1 MSGTPNEQDPPNSKM
16 EKPTV
21 LSFKSIRRPL
31 DANQLDGE
39 FALIKDALGKDFPA
53 EVARRI
59 CEKSGSHL
67 LKMVSPRADGEHAC
81 LFFEEQGSNRRP
93 QILPSTN
100 APDIPFCKVI
110 WRPLEIIGY
119 PTLSTVDHILN
130 PIDIS
135 PKVLD
140 AFARVFGQDV
150 LDAMRETLLETPKR
164 VEKLAAGEFPIIFI
178 PRPGGGDLQITPVS
192 PAASFMDMKR
202 VTDPYFQKA
211 SKEMPRPPRG
221 RWHRQAVSSKPQNI
235 SGAIGGPR
243 ARFMA
248 VMPPGMTQFDAELH
262 RFLHGGSFP
271 RWREPDVEVWVLRYA
286 EMLEADATYNNQDTR
301 AALDRTANRLIRDA
315 GAFIMETLR
324 DAEVAASRWHPPMD
338 RIPDPPGIAL
348 ILLRRRW
355 KSDNDHRKARKAL
368 TSPHFEHRLRLHRN
382 GEEA

>member
-1 MSGTPNEQDPPNSKM
+1 MPEILQEQDEPGSSTGKQVLLDF
-16 EKPTV
+16 KPV
-21 LSFKSIRRPL
+21 GRPL
-31 DANQLDGE
+31 HVDRIDEE
-39 FALIKDALGKDFPA
+39 FTLMKEALGKDLTA

-81 LFFEEQGSNRRP
+81 LFFEEPGSNHRP

-110 WRPLEIIGY
+110 WRPLEILGH
-119 PTLSTVDHILN
+119 PTMSTVDHILN
-130 PIDIS
+130 PTEIFDI
-135 PKVLD
+135 VLT
-140 AFARVFGQDV
+140 AFALVFGADV
-150 LDAMRETLLETPKR
+150 LDAMQEALLETPKR
-164 VEKLAAGEFPIIFI
+164 VEKLAAGEFPVIFI
-178 PRPGGGDLQITPVS
+178 PRPGGGDLQVTPVS

-243 ARFMA
+243 VRFLA
-248 VMPPGMTQFDAELH
+248 TMPPGMTQFDAEIH

-271 RWREPDVEVWVLRYA
+271 RWREPDVDVWVLRYA

-301 AALDRTANRLIRDA
+301 AALDRTADRLIRDA
-315 GAFIMETLR
+315 EAFRLETLR
-324 DAEVAASRWHPPMD
+324 DAEVAASRHEPAIE
-338 RIPDPPGIAL
+338 RVPDPPGIAL

-355 KSDNDHRKARKAL
+355 KKDEDHRKARKAL
-368 TSPHFEHRLRLHRN
+368 TSPHFEYRLRLHRN
-382 GEEA
+382 GKEA